1 MALWKLDLEGFD
13 EIAKRMTRGEAGVGK
28 VVDEMLKVGGAVL
41 QEEFR
46 AEIKRTFTKHPTG
59 DLAKSIRVGKVK
71 HTTTSAWVEIKPTG
85 KNKHKQDRARIGT
98 VLEYGRSP
106 YKKSG
111 KGRIRATLWV
121 TNTHKRAKVKI
132 HDAMMEVWQKSGL

>member
-13 EIAKRMTRGEAGVGK
+13 EIAKRMTRNEAGVGK
-28 VVDEMLKVGGAVL
+28 VVDEMLKTGGAVL

-46 AEIKRTFTKHPTG
+46 AEIKRTFTKRPTG

-121 TNTHKRAKVKI
+121 TNTHKRAKSKI
-132 HDAMMEVWQKSGL
+132 HDAMMEGWKQSGL